1 MNNQVKKTSIQ
12 LVKYMLIG
20 ASNTL
25 ITFIVFVVLN
35 SFLGVNFYVSNII
48 GYIAGV
54 VNSFVWNKTWVFK
67 TRGTAVSREAL
78 LFVTGFSVCYCIQ
91 LAIMWVLMNFTS
103 IRHISIPWFEQLE
116 AGETLISLIGMAIY
130 TICNYVFNRFVT
142 FKTSDAQ

>member
-54 VNSFVWNKTWVFK
+54 VNSFVCSRPEAQQCRAKHCCSSLVSVYV
-67 TRGTAVSREAL
+67 TAYSW
-78 LFVTGFSVCYCIQ
+78 Q
-91 LAIMWVLMNFTS
+91 
-103 IRHISIPWFEQLE
+103 
-116 AGETLISLIGMAIY
+116 
-130 TICNYVFNRFVT
+130 
-142 FKTSDAQ
+142 

>member
-67 TRGTAVSREAL
+67 TRGKAV
-78 LFVTGFSVCYCIQ
+78 
-91 LAIMWVLMNFTS
+91 
-103 IRHISIPWFEQLE
+103 
-116 AGETLISLIGMAIY
+116 
-130 TICNYVFNRFVT
+130 
-142 FKTSDAQ
+142 

>member
-54 VNSFVWNKTWVFK
+54 VNSFVWNKT
-67 TRGTAVSREAL
+67 
-78 LFVTGFSVCYCIQ
+78 
-91 LAIMWVLMNFTS
+91 
-103 IRHISIPWFEQLE
+103 
-116 AGETLISLIGMAIY
+116 
-130 TICNYVFNRFVT
+130 
-142 FKTSDAQ
+142 